1 MTASSEPIGGR
12 FSPARAGNGDA
23 HAARGDESA
32 VQPRACGEREPFPKY
47 AVGRRGSAPR
57 VRGTGINKGLVTWA
71 LRFSPARAGNGSSEH
86 TKEHVR
92 SVQPRAC
99 GERVA
104 SYCASASAAGSAPR
118 VRGTDNNGGECLMV
132 ARFSP
137 ARAGNGLAGA
147 ASQYHC
153 PVQPRACGERIKCQ
167 AACTAWVGSA
177 PRVRGTEWSRHRLA
191 ARVRFS
197 PARAGNGSC
206 GLRTDAAS
214 PVQPR
219 ACGERPKKQRVR
231 FQNVG
236 SAPRVRGTGMVGGC
250 SIEDGRFSPARAGN
264 GPLGQCSIM
273 PITVQ
278 PRACGERRT

>member
-118 VRGTDNNGGECLMV
+118 VRGT
-132 ARFSP
+132 
-137 ARAGNGLAGA
+137 
-147 ASQYHC
+147 
-153 PVQPRACGERIKCQ
+153 
-167 AACTAWVGSA
+167 
-177 PRVRGTEWSRHRLA
+177 EWSRHRLA